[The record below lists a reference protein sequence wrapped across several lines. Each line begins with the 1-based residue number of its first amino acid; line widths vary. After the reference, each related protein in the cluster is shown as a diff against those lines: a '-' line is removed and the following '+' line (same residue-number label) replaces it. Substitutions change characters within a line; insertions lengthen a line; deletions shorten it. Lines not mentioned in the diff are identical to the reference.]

1 MNPGLLAVP
10 VLLMLSLTA
19 AAGDAD
25 FKAADPAA
33 AEIMDKVAANQER
46 AERAR
51 SEFVY
56 QQDLLIRFRRGNRKL
71 TREERHQYAVVPTP
85 GGVNKTLAHFAGK
98 YERNSELVQYDKPH
112 FQYKDVD
119 IDGSLISS
127 LADDLTSDRR
137 TRDGLAADLFP
148 LTGKEQKKYTFR
160 LKGAETYRG
169 RDVYRV
175 EFSPDRSRE
184 EHSCWAG
191 EVLVDKREFQPV
203 VITTRLA
210 KGLPFLVKTML
221 GTNLKYLG
229 FSLAYER
236 FGDGIWF
243 PVSYGGEFEVRAVF
257 FYKRLISISMA
268 NTGFRRTDV
277 ASRITYADPD

>member
-1 MNPGLLAVP
+1 MIALLVFMAQ
-10 VLLMLSLTA
+10 
-19 AAGDAD
+19 
-25 FKAADPAA
+25 AADPAA
-33 AEIMDKVAANQER
+33 ADIMAKVAANQER
-46 AERAR
+46 AQQAR

-56 QQDLLIRFRRGNRKL
+56 QQNLLIRFRRGNRKL
-71 TREERHQYAVVPTP
+71 AREERHEYSVVPTP
-85 GGVNKTLAHFAGK
+85 GGVNKTLTHFAGK
-98 YERNSELVQYDKPH
+98 YEYKGKLVDYGKPH
-112 FQYKDVD
+112 HEYKDVD
-119 IDGSLISS
+119 IDGSLISD
-127 LADDLTSDRR
+127 LAEDLTSDRG
-137 TRDGLAADLFP
+137 TRDGLGADLFP
-148 LTGKEQKKYTFR
+148 LTGREQKKYTFR
-160 LKGAETYRG
+160 LKGTETYRG

-175 EFSPDRSRE
+175 EFSPDWSRE

-191 EVLVDKREFQPV
+191 EVLVDRNEFQPV

-257 FYKRLISISMA
+257 LYKRLISISLA
-268 NTGFRRTDV
+268 NTGFRHTDV
-277 ASRITYADPD
+277 ASRISYADPK